1 VAVKVRDVTNSGE
14 AEEKV
19 RSQARELALLH
30 SVRRAVARELEV
42 PGVLSRAVEAV
53 AETYGYTRLSAY
65 LLEGGE
71 LVLQHQV
78 GYHEALGRI
87 PLMKGVCARAVRAGN
102 PLLLE
107 DVSGD
112 PDFLGSIEDVTSEIC
127 IPLFDEGEAVG
138 FLNVESVDGVKLTEN
153 DLRVMVAVSELV
165 DLAISRARL
174 FARVRHSEERYRALT
189 QNSSDLVTVMEITGI
204 VRYQSPAI
212 VRMLGYSSEELLGK
226 NAFDYVHP
234 DDLQRVKMAYDEGLK
249 DPGLRPSAEYRFRH
263 KDGSWR
269 WLESVGTNLIQEPGV
284 GGYVVNSRDVTRR
297 KEAEDRL
304 REAEK
309 RYRMLVERIPAIIYI
324 QEIRRN
330 SETVYVSPQVMHIMG
345 YTPEEC
351 TSTPDLWIK
360 MLHPDDREAV
370 LAEDLRTNET
380 GEPFVM
386 EYRRVAKDGHV
397 VWIRDEA
404 TLVRNEEGEPLYWLG
419 VQIDITERK
428 RAERRL
434 GAAQQRFRTLVD
446 QIPAVTY
453 IDPVDD
459 PETSLYTS
467 PQIEKMLG
475 YTAEEWREGKLWP
488 KCLHPDDRERI
499 LAADERFEAEGEEP
513 FSEEYR
519 LLARD
524 GSVVWVHEEAVLLRD
539 EAGEPL
545 YWQGVIYDLTE
556 RKALEERLEHRAFH
570 DYLTDLPNRQLF
582 VDRLQKALHRTRRK
596 RGRKVAVLFTDLDE
610 FKIINDSLGHEA
622 GDALLTLVAQRL
634 KRCLRPEDSLARFGG
649 DEFVVLIEDIEDP
662 EVAVRIAERITEEL
676 KRPFFLEGRE
686 LFAPSSIGIGLG
698 DARTKTPETLLRD
711 ADTAMY
717 RAKEVGG
724 TFRVFD
730 PAMYERAKGRLELE
744 ADLRRTLEAPQERLP
759 VFYQPMVSIPNGTI
773 VGMEALLRW
782 AHPEQG
788 LLVPPGFIPMAE
800 ETGLI
805 VPMGRWV
812 LDEACRHAREWQERY
827 PKGAQLTMA
836 VNISARQLRY
846 PELVGEVEHALR
858 KAALDPG
865 SLTLEITES
874 VLVEDEGSSA
884 GTLQRL
890 KELGV
895 RLAID
900 DFGVGYSSLS
910 YLRYLP
916 LDQLK
921 LDRVLVGNL
930 DTDDKKLAI
939 VQAAVD
945 LGHAL
950 GIEVVAEGVE
960 TREEFEELR
969 KLGCDFGQGDY
980 WWGPRLPRETEE
992 LLASNQA
999 PLLDL

>member
-1 VAVKVRDVTNSGE
+1 
-14 AEEKV
+14 
-19 RSQARELALLH
+19 
-30 SVRRAVARELEV
+30 
-42 PGVLSRAVEAV
+42 
-53 AETYGYTRLSAY
+53 
-65 LLEGGE
+65 
-71 LVLQHQV
+71 
-78 GYHEALGRI
+78 
-87 PLMKGVCARAVRAGN
+87 MKGVCARAVRAGS
-102 PLLLE
+102 PLLVE
-107 DVSGD
+107 NVSGD

-330 SETVYVSPQVMHIMG
+330 SETVYVSPQVMHIVG

-545 YWQGVIYDLTE
+545 YCKGLST
-556 RKALEERLEHRAFH
+556 
-570 DYLTDLPNRQLF
+570 TLPS
-582 VDRLQKALHRTRRK
+582 A
-596 RGRKVAVLFTDLDE
+596 
-610 FKIINDSLGHEA
+610 
-622 GDALLTLVAQRL
+622 
-634 KRCLRPEDSLARFGG
+634 RPWRSG
-649 DEFVVLIEDIEDP
+649 
-662 EVAVRIAERITEEL
+662 
-676 KRPFFLEGRE
+676 
-686 LFAPSSIGIGLG
+686 SSIGPS
-698 DARTKTPETLLRD
+698 TTT
-711 ADTAMY
+711 
-717 RAKEVGG
+717 
-724 TFRVFD
+724 
-730 PAMYERAKGRLELE
+730 
-744 ADLRRTLEAPQERLP
+744 
-759 VFYQPMVSIPNGTI
+759 
-773 VGMEALLRW
+773 
-782 AHPEQG
+782 
-788 LLVPPGFIPMAE
+788 
-800 ETGLI
+800 
-805 VPMGRWV
+805 
-812 LDEACRHAREWQERY
+812 
-827 PKGAQLTMA
+827 
-836 VNISARQLRY
+836 
-846 PELVGEVEHALR
+846 
-858 KAALDPG
+858 
-865 SLTLEITES
+865 
-874 VLVEDEGSSA
+874 
-884 GTLQRL
+884 
-890 KELGV
+890 
-895 RLAID
+895 
-900 DFGVGYSSLS
+900 
-910 YLRYLP
+910 
-916 LDQLK
+916 
-921 LDRVLVGNL
+921 
-930 DTDDKKLAI
+930 
-939 VQAAVD
+939 
-945 LGHAL
+945 
-950 GIEVVAEGVE
+950 
-960 TREEFEELR
+960 
-969 KLGCDFGQGDY
+969 
-980 WWGPRLPRETEE
+980 
-992 LLASNQA
+992 
-999 PLLDL
+999 